1 MTDQATPKPVA
12 VAATATPAAAPAASA
27 PAEKAAAPKGD
38 ARTGMGFWN
47 TATFVTAGASDLV
60 KPVADFALY
69 FFIGFVIATAVAFYL
84 TYVRKPHIAYMK
96 TFLGTLGLG
105 TAIFGFLVLGR
116 FATPEG
122 VGQQRGVIAAF
133 VPPVAAVQTA
143 VLPLSPTQKELLDLG
158 TQLSSGDPE
167 ARSAAARAALDEK
180 QNPKQD
186 KPTRRAMLERV
197 LHNSDP
203 NVQQA
208 GLVAAMF
215 DRGRGAIPVLP
226 DRASKS
232 PLATALAGS
241 QLEFYSVNKETG
253 AAGGMFHTAAGTRG
267 FSGSIANGRLVYTVD
282 AMVDGKWVSGVV
294 IDVAVDS
301 RLQLSGDARTPS
313 GDTVKVEMPIL

>member
-1 MTDQATPKPVA
+1 MTDQTTPKP
-12 VAATATPAAAPAASA
+12 AATAAPAASPAA
-27 PAEKAAAPKGD
+27 PPPEDKTPAPKGD

-69 FFIGFVIATAVAFYL
+69 FFIAFALATAVAFYL
-84 TYVRKPHIAYMK
+84 TFIRKPHVAYMR

-105 TAIFGFLVLGR
+105 TAIFGFLLLAR

-122 VGQQRGVIAAF
+122 EGQQRGVIASF
-133 VPPVAAVQTA
+133 VPPVASVQTA
-143 VLPLSPTQKELLDLG
+143 VLPLSSAQKELLNLG
-158 TQLSSGDPE
+158 SQISTGDPE
-167 ARSAAARAALDEK
+167 ARSAAARTALADT
-180 QNPKQD
+180 KQD

-208 GLVAAMF
+208 GLVAAMA

-226 DRASKS
+226 DRSSKS

-241 QLEFYSVNKETG
+241 NLEFYSVNRETG
-253 AAGGMFHTAAGTRG
+253 AVNGMFHTAAGARG

-282 AMVDGKWVSGVV
+282 AFVADKWVSGVV
-294 IDVAVDS
+294 IDVSVDN
-301 RLQLSGDARTPS
+301 RLQLVGDARTPA